1 MIQWNVLLLGFLALF
16 FLRTGAQVFLHRLNL
31 SFLRQRGDRIPEVFQ
46 GVLDQEKFKKISVY
60 TVESSEFDLF
70 ASISDQGFLLVIL
83 LSGFLP
89 WLVKGI
95 AQSHLGTVM
104 EGLIF
109 FAALAVLTHLFQI
122 PFDLYDTF
130 VIEERH
136 GFNTM
141 NFRTWTVDLLK
152 SLVLSALLGGLLLG
166 VLLGLVVY
174 GGSLWWFWA
183 WVLLGFFQLLLLWL
197 FPVVI
202 APLFNKFEP
211 LENKQLE
218 QRIEGL
224 MEKVGLRLRGV
235 FRMDA
240 SKRSKHTNAYF
251 TGIGRTKRI
260 VLFDTLLGSHTE
272 DEILA
277 VLAHEIGHW
286 KKKHLLKQLLI
297 LETLSL
303 AGLYLVSRLL
313 NWTFI
318 YTTFGFQEAIP
329 YVGFF
334 LIECLASPIGYFVQ
348 PLESAISRRFE
359 WEADDYSLRL
369 MGTPEPICGAL
380 KRLASD
386 NLSNLL
392 PHPVYAWFYYSHPP
406 LIDRLSRL
414 QEVKTSV
421 LSKVL

>member
-369 MGTPEPICGAL
+369 MGTPESICGAL

-414 QEVKTSV
+414 QEVKTPV

>member
-1 MIQWNVLLLGFLALF
+1 MIQWNFLLLGFLALF

-46 GVLDQEKFKKISVY
+46 GVLDQEKFKKISAY
-60 TVESSEFDLF
+60 TVESSEFDLL

-152 SLVLSALLGGLLLG
+152 SLVLSALLGGLLLA

-334 LIECLASPIGYFVQ
+334 LIESLASPLGYFVQ

>member
-1 MIQWNVLLLGFLALF
+1 MIQWNFLLLGFLALF

-31 SFLRQRGDRIPEVFQ
+31 SFLRQRGDKIPEVFQ

-334 LIECLASPIGYFVQ
+334 LIESLASPLGYFVQ

-392 PHPVYAWFYYSHPP
+392 PHPVYVWFYYSHPP

>member
-1 MIQWNVLLLGFLALF
+1 MIQWNCLLLSFLALF
-16 FLRTGAQVFLHRLNL
+16 FLRSGAQVFLHRLNI
-31 SFLRQRGDRIPEVFQ
+31 SFLRQRGDRVPEAFQ
-46 GVLDQEKFKKISVY
+46 EVVDQEKLRKISAY
-60 TVESSEFDLF
+60 TIESSEFNLF
-70 ASISDQGFLLVIL
+70 ASLLGQGFLLAIL
-83 LSGFLP
+83 VSGFLP
-89 WLVKGI
+89 WLAKGI
-95 AQSHLGTVM
+95 GWLHWGTVT

-122 PFDLYDTF
+122 PFDLYDAF
-130 VIEERH
+130 VIEERY

-141 NFRTWTVDLLK
+141 NFRAWIVDLAK
-152 SLVLSALLGGLLLG
+152 SVLISALLGGLLLG

-174 GGSLWWFWA
+174 GGSLWWLWA

-211 LENKQLE
+211 LQDQQLE
-218 QRIEGL
+218 HRIEAL
-224 MEKVGLRLRGV
+224 MGKVGLRLGGV

-240 SKRSKHTNAYF
+240 SKRSRHTNAYF
-251 TGIGRTKRI
+251 TGIGKTKRI

-272 DEILA
+272 DEILG

-313 NWTFI
+313 NWTVL
-318 YTTFGFQEAIP
+318 YSTFGFEDSIP

-334 LIECLASPIGYFVQ
+334 LIECLASPLGYFAQ

-359 WEADDYSLRL
+359 WEADDYSLKL
-369 MGTPEPICGAL
+369 MGNPEPICGAL

-414 QEVKTSV
+414 QGAKTS
-421 LSKVL
+421 

>member
-1 MIQWNVLLLGFLALF
+1 MIQWNFLLVGFLIFF
-16 FLRTGAQVFLHRLNL
+16 FLRSGAQIFLHRLNIG
-31 SFLRQRGDRIPEVFQ
+31 FLRQRGNRIPEVFQ
-46 GVLDQEKFKKISVY
+46 EVVDQEKFKKISAY
-60 TVESSEFDLF
+60 TAESSEFDLF
-70 ASISDQGFLLVIL
+70 ASLLGQGFLLVIL

-95 AQSHLGTVM
+95 GQAHWGTVT
-104 EGLIF
+104 EGLLF
-109 FAALAVLTHLFQI
+109 LAALAGLTHLFQI

-130 VIEERH
+130 VIEERY

-141 NFRTWTVDLLK
+141 NFRAWIVDLAK
-152 SLVLSALLGGLLLG
+152 SVLISALLGGFLLG

-174 GGSLWWFWA
+174 GGSLWWLWA
-183 WVLLGFFQLLLLWL
+183 WFLLGFFQLLLLWL

-211 LENKQLE
+211 LHDQQLE
-218 QRIEGL
+218 HRIEVL
-224 MEKVGLRLRGV
+224 MEKVGLRLKGV

-251 TGIGRTKRI
+251 TGIGKTKRI

-297 LETLSL
+297 LEILSL
-303 AGLYLVSRLL
+303 AGFYLVSRLL
-313 NWTFI
+313 HWTLI
-318 YTTFGFQEAIP
+318 YSTFGFEAAIP

-334 LIECLASPIGYFVQ
+334 LIECLASPLGYFVH
-348 PLESAISRRFE
+348 PLESAMSRRFE

-369 MGTPEPICGAL
+369 MGNPEPICGAL

-392 PHPVYAWFYYSHPP
+392 PHPIFARFYYSHPP
-406 LIDRLSRL
+406 LFDRITRL
-414 QEVKTSV
+414 QEAKTS
-421 LSKVL
+421 